1 MSSPRNDQSPPPPEL
16 KIAPGQVNVPS
27 SLKEFKQ
34 LIENVNAAT
43 SKIKDKKSTEGD
55 YTLISNFIEIIGKI
69 RKSKNIQ
76 IKQIKKLTFQDSARS
91 LIDDCNDIIKRKED
105 PAKKQNITQKEFK
118 ELEEKIKNIKSK
130 DLGVNEATET
140 ISAFDK
146 ALTYLSTQKPI
157 PKWIESEA
165 LFAWIEIKLCVCDSD
180 PEKEKIDNILEN
192 TEICD
197 KIFLDNKDNKP
208 KEVEKLITSLFIP
221 SKIFLYTP
229 EQKAKELI
237 PLALSKD
244 ALHSKEKAEEEKEEH
259 NGLIA
264 IETARIGEEDD
275 AEKKEYLE
283 TVLKKIGKKGKYL
296 SDKEEIIAKRNE
308 KLTSLK
314 SKIYGYLQQE
324 KTKSLLNTAN
334 NCLKLNIDESI
345 NSLNN
350 DPSNELL
357 S

>member
-275 AEKKEYLE
+275 AEKKE
-283 TVLKKIGKKGKYL
+283 G
-296 SDKEEIIAKRNE
+296 A
-308 KLTSLK
+308 
-314 SKIYGYLQQE
+314 
-324 KTKSLLNTAN
+324 
-334 NCLKLNIDESI
+334 ESA
-345 NSLNN
+345 
-350 DPSNELL
+350 PSRDRE
-357 S
+357 SS